1 MRFVQSPPPSA
12 KEREPMTAPKK
23 PDAKMSTKPGTEL
36 PPLALHYKRPYA
48 KFVCEANGYIL
59 SEAQSQEVIRRCN
72 ACEAWKRLAEAR
84 GTLIE
89 LEKSTQWTHERG
101 GQLQKVIAQHEQ
113 ALIALGELPCR

>member
-1 MRFVQSPPPSA
+1 
-12 KEREPMTAPKK
+12 MTAPKK

-84 GTLIE
+84 GKIQLWKESRLGYANPTLTEILAE
-89 LEKSTQWTHERG
+89 VE
-101 GQLQKVIAQHEQ
+101 AAEQ
-113 ALIALGELPCR
+113 ALRDLKELP